1 MAEDKPAI
9 DPEVSAAFEE
19 GKPVFYSNNIN
30 INTSLNDMRLSFGK
44 SNPYG
49 PNIYDVHVYISLPTA
64 KQLLGVLVN
73 HVSHYE
79 EQFGVVQPIPKDDTK

>member
-1 MAEDKPAI
+1 MAEEKPTI

-19 GKPVFYSNNIN
+19 EKPVYYSNNIN

-49 PNIYDVHVYISLPTA
+49 PSHFDVHVYISLPTA
-64 KQLLGVLVN
+64 KQLLAVLVN
-73 HVSHYE
+73 HIGNYE
-79 EQFGVVQPIPKDDTK
+79 EQFGEVQPIPKDDAK